1 LSVII
6 ASAHQRLLVNRLMMI
21 T

>member
-1 LSVII
+1 LSVFI
-6 ASAHQRLLVNRLMMI
+6 AAAHQRLLVNRLMMI